1 VTHTLLG
8 DRRGQ
13 QILQAWRWLLTTAG
27 LVTLAALHINGGE
40 PAWAAGVVHPTNPNP
55 GASLV
60 VLGVG
65 IALAVVVTIVQ
76 FVHSE
81 VVR

>member
-1 VTHTLLG
+1 MTHTLLG

-13 QILQAWRWLLTTAG
+13 NIVDSLPALLLVVWVG
-27 LVTLAALHINGGE
+27 LLAVLEIAETGAIQKSEL
-40 PAWAAGVVHPTNPNP
+40 VHGHDP